1 MTTTVTATATPSPA
15 GSTVQSTALYDVPG
29 PRTRRRHRLYGVICT
44 VLILALVGWI
54 IYLLFDTDQF
64 TYTKWM
70 PFEYKG
76 IQELLLRGLGNTLKA
91 FGIAAVL
98 SLALGGILAAGRLS
112 DHRIVRWLATLV
124 VEFFRA
130 MPVLVMIFFI
140 FVALKV
146 QPLPA
151 LVAGLTLYNG
161 SVLAEVFRSGVNAVE
176 RGQHEAA
183 FALGM
188 RKTQVMAFVLV
199 PQAVRAMLPAIIS
212 QLVVALKDTSLGY
225 LITYD
230 EFLHAGKLIASNLDY
245 DLPFIPVVMVISPI
259 YIGMC
264 MLLSWFAHWVARR
277 EQRNPK
283 TEAAG
288 VAAAEPGT
296 LLPGGGPRGGSPTA
310 PTP

>member
-1 MTTTVTATATPSPA
+1 MTSHSAPSA
-15 GSTVQSTALYDVPG
+15 TALYDIPG
-29 PRTRRRHRLYGVICT
+29 PLTRRRHLVYGVVAT
-44 VLILALVGWI
+44 VLILALVGWV

-64 TYTKWM
+64 TSAKWT

-91 FGIAAVL
+91 FAYAAVL
-98 SLALGGILAAGRLS
+98 SLALGALLAVGRLS
-112 DHRIVRWLATLV
+112 DHRPVRWVATVL

-161 SVLAEVFRSGVNAVE
+161 SVLAEVFRSGINSVE
-176 RGQHEAA
+176 RGQQEAA

-188 RKTQVMAFVLV
+188 RKTQVTTFVLA
-199 PQAVRAMLPAIIS
+199 PQAVRAMLPTIIS

-225 LITYD
+225 LITYE

-264 MLLSWFAHWVARR
+264 MLLSWFATWMAKRQR
-277 EQRNPK
+277 RNPR
-283 TEAAG
+283 TEAVD
-288 VAAAEPGT
+288 VAPAPPGT
-296 LLPGGGPRGGSPTA
+296 LQPGAR
-310 PTP
+310 

>member
-1 MTTTVTATATPSPA
+1 MTTTATATAPVPVPGPEA
-15 GSTVQSTALYDVPG
+15 TALYDIPG
-29 PRTRRRHRLYGVICT
+29 PRTRRRHLIYGILST
-44 VLILALVGWI
+44 VLIVALVGWI
-54 IYLLFDTDQF
+54 LYLLFDTDQF
-64 TYTKWM
+64 TATKWT

-91 FGIAAVL
+91 FAIAAVL
-98 SLALGGILAAGRLS
+98 SLALGALLATGRLS
-112 DHRIVRWLATLV
+112 EHRVVRWVATLV

-130 MPVLVMIFFI
+130 MPVLVMIFFV

-161 SVLAEVFRSGVNAVE
+161 SVLAEVFRSGVNSVE
-176 RGQHEAA
+176 RGQREAA
-183 FALGM
+183 YALGM
-188 RKTQVMAFVLV
+188 RKTQVMSYVLV
-199 PQAVRAMLPAIIS
+199 PQAARAMLPAIIS

-225 LITYD
+225 LITYE

-264 MLLSWFAHWVARR
+264 MLLSWFAYWVSKRQRR
-277 EQRNPK
+277 SPK
-283 TEAAG
+283 TEAVD
-288 VAAAEPGT
+288 VAPAEPGT
-296 LLPGGGPRGGSPTA
+296 LLPGGGPPRA
-310 PTP
+310 PGP

>member
-1 MTTTVTATATPSPA
+1 MTAHSTPSA
-15 GSTVQSTALYDVPG
+15 TVLYDIPG
-29 PRTRRRHRLYGVICT
+29 PQTRKRHFIYGIAST
-44 VLILALVGWI
+44 ILILALVGWV

-64 TYTKWM
+64 TSDKWT

-91 FGIAAVL
+91 FAYAAVL
-98 SLALGGILAAGRLS
+98 SLALGAVLAVGRLS
-112 DHRIVRWLATLV
+112 DHRPVRWVATIL

-161 SVLAEVFRSGVNAVE
+161 SVLAEVFRAGINSVE
-176 RGQHEAA
+176 RGQGEAA
-183 FALGM
+183 SALGM
-188 RKTQVMAFVLV
+188 RKTQVTTFVLA
-199 PQAVRAMLPAIIS
+199 PQAVRAMLPTIIS

-225 LITYD
+225 LITYE

-264 MLLSWFAHWVARR
+264 MLLSWFATGVAKRQR
-277 EQRNPK
+277 RNPK
-283 TEAAG
+283 TEATSVGPAQ
-288 VAAAEPGT
+288 PGT
-296 LLPGGGPRGGSPTA
+296 LMSEAR
-310 PTP
+310 

>member
-1 MTTTVTATATPSPA
+1 M
-15 GSTVQSTALYDVPG
+15 STEATALYDLPG
-29 PRTRRRHRLYGVICT
+29 PRTRRRHRFYGVLSAV
-44 VLILALVGWI
+44 VLLALIGWI
-54 IYLLFDTDQF
+54 LHLLFDTDQF

-91 FGIAAVL
+91 FAIAGAL
-98 SLALGGILAAGRLS
+98 SVALGGLLAAGRLS
-112 DHRIVRWLATLV
+112 DHRPVRWSATAV

-130 MPVLVMIFFI
+130 MPVLVMIFFV

-151 LVAGLTLYNG
+151 LVTGLTLYNG
-161 SVLAEVFRSGVNAVE
+161 SVLAEVFRSGVGSVE
-176 RGQHEAA
+176 RGQREAA

-188 RKTQVMAFVLV
+188 RKSQVMAYVLV

-225 LITYD
+225 LITYE

-264 MLLSWFAHWVARR
+264 MLLSWFAGRVSRR
-277 EQRNPK
+277 ERRSPK
-283 TEAAG
+283 TDAVD

-296 LLPGGGPRGGSPTA
+296 LLPGGDPPTA
-310 PTP
+310 PRP

>member
-1 MTTTVTATATPSPA
+1 MNALSHE
-15 GSTVQSTALYDVPG
+15 STALYDVPG
-29 PRTRRRHRLYGVICT
+29 PKTERRHKLYGLLSTVI
-44 VLILALVGWI
+44 LLALVGWL

-64 TYTKWM
+64 TATKWT

-76 IQELLLRGLGNTLKA
+76 IQELLLKGLGNTLKA
-91 FGIAAVL
+91 FAVSAVL
-98 SLALGGILAAGRLS
+98 ALALGGLLAMGRLS
-112 DHRIVRWLATLV
+112 DHRPVRWLATLL

-130 MPVLVMIFFI
+130 MPVLVMIFFV

-161 SVLAEVFRSGVNAVE
+161 SVLAEVFRSGVNSVE
-176 RGQHEAA
+176 RGQREAA
-183 FALGM
+183 YALGM
-188 RKTQVMAFVLV
+188 RKTQVMTHVLV

-225 LITYD
+225 LITYE

-245 DLPFIPVVMVISPI
+245 DLPFIPVVLVISPI

-264 MLLSWFAHWVARR
+264 MLLSWFAQWVSKRQR
-277 EQRNPK
+277 RNPK
-283 TEAAG
+283 TEAAD
-288 VAAAEPGT
+288 VASAEPGT
-296 LLPGGGPRGGSPTA
+296 LLPGQQ
-310 PTP
+310 

>member
-1 MTTTVTATATPSPA
+1 MSEA
-15 GSTVQSTALYDVPG
+15 TALYDLPG
-29 PRTRRRHRLYGVICT
+29 PGTRRRHTLYGVLSAL
-44 VLILALVGWI
+44 VVLALAVWI
-54 IYLLFDTDQF
+54 LYLLVDTAQF
-64 TYTKWM
+64 TRTKWM
-70 PFEYKG
+70 PFAYKG
-76 IQELLLRGLGNTLKA
+76 IQELLLRGLGNTLAA
-91 FGIAAVL
+91 FAAAAVL
-98 SLALGGILAAGRLS
+98 SLALGGLLATGRLS
-112 DHRIVRWLATLV
+112 EHRAVRRPATAV

-161 SVLAEVFRSGVNAVE
+161 SVLAEVFRSGVNGVE
-176 RGQHEAA
+176 RGQREAA

-188 RKTQVMAFVLV
+188 RKTQVMSYVLV
-199 PQAVRAMLPAIIS
+199 PQAVRAMLPAVIS

-225 LITYD
+225 LITYE

-264 MLLSWFAHWVARR
+264 MLLSWFAGWVARR
-277 EQRNPK
+277 EQRSPR
-283 TEAAG
+283 TEAA
-288 VAAAEPGT
+288 VAAPAEPGT
-296 LLPGGGPRGGSPTA
+296 LLP
-310 PTP
+310 

>member
-1 MTTTVTATATPSPA
+1 MTATAPA
-15 GSTVQSTALYDVPG
+15 DEATALYDIPG
-29 PRTRRRHRLYGVICT
+29 PRTRRRHRLYGVLST
-44 VLILALVGWI
+44 AVLLGLLAWVLH
-54 IYLLFDTDQF
+54 LLFATDQF
-64 TYTKWM
+64 THTKWA
-70 PFEYKG
+70 PFQYEG

-91 FGIAAVL
+91 FAAAAVL
-98 SLALGGILAAGRLS
+98 SLALGALLATGRLS
-112 DHRIVRWLATLV
+112 DHRPVRWLAALF

-130 MPVLVMIFFI
+130 MPVLVMIFFV

-161 SVLAEVFRSGVNAVE
+161 SVLAEVFRSGVNSVE
-176 RGQHEAA
+176 RGQREAA
-183 FALGM
+183 YALGM
-188 RKTQVMAFVLV
+188 RKTQVMSYVLV

-225 LITYD
+225 LITYE

-264 MLLSWFAHWVARR
+264 MLLSWFAYWVSKRQRR
-277 EQRNPK
+277 SPK
-283 TEAAG
+283 TEAVD
-288 VAAAEPGT
+288 VAPAEPGT
-296 LLPGGGPRGGSPTA
+296 LLPGGYPPGPPPHRGA
-310 PTP
+310 Q

>member
-1 MTTTVTATATPSPA
+1 MTEA
-15 GSTVQSTALYDVPG
+15 TALYDVPG
-29 PRTRRRHRLYGVICT
+29 PSTRRRHAVYGVVST
-44 VLILALVGWI
+44 AVLLALLAWI
-54 IYLLFDTDQF
+54 LYLLFDTGQF

-91 FGIAAVL
+91 FVLAAVL
-98 SLALGGILAAGRLS
+98 SLALGGLLATGRLS
-112 DHRIVRWLATLV
+112 DHRPVRLLATVV

-140 FVALKV
+140 FVALQV
-146 QPLPA
+146 RPLPA

-188 RKTQVMAFVLV
+188 RKTQVMTHVLA

-225 LITYD
+225 LITYE

-264 MLLSWFAHWVARR
+264 MLLSWFAGWVSRR
-277 EQRNPK
+277 EQRSPK
-283 TEAAG
+283 TEA
-288 VAAAEPGT
+288 VALATAEPGT
-296 LLPGGGPRGGSPTA
+296 LLPGGEPPTA
-310 PTP
+310 LKP

>member
-1 MTTTVTATATPSPA
+1 MTKTLKRGSARPTA
-15 GSTVQSTALYDVPG
+15 TALYDIPG
-29 PRTRRRHRLYGVICT
+29 PVARRRHLMYGIASTAVI
-44 VLILALVGWI
+44 VALFGWI
-54 IYLLFDTDQF
+54 VYLLFDTDQF
-64 TYTKWM
+64 TAEKWT

-91 FGIAAVL
+91 FAYAAVL
-98 SLALGGILAAGRLS
+98 SLLLGAVLAVGRLS
-112 DHRIVRWLATLV
+112 EHRVLRWLSTLL

-161 SVLAEVFRSGVNAVE
+161 SVLAEVFRTGINSVD
-176 RGQHEAA
+176 RGQREAA
-183 FALGM
+183 YALGM
-188 RKTQVMAFVLV
+188 RKTQVTTFVLA
-199 PQAVRAMLPAIIS
+199 PQAVRAMLPTIIS

-225 LITYD
+225 LITYE

-264 MLLSWFAHWVARR
+264 MLLSWFATWVARR
-277 EQRNPK
+277 QRRNPR
-283 TEAAG
+283 TEAVG
-288 VAAAEPGT
+288 VAPAEPGT
-296 LLPGGGPRGGSPTA
+296 LLPGGQ
-310 PTP
+310 

>member
-1 MTTTVTATATPSPA
+1 MTEA
-15 GSTVQSTALYDVPG
+15 TALYDVPG
-29 PRTRRRHRLYGVICT
+29 PRTRRRHRLYGAVSA
-44 VLILALVGWI
+44 VVILALVAWI
-54 IYLLFDTDQF
+54 LYLLSDTEQF
-64 TYTKWM
+64 TYAKWM
-70 PFEYKG
+70 PFEYEG
-76 IQELLLRGLGNTLKA
+76 IQRLLLRGLGNTLKA
-91 FGIAAVL
+91 FATAAVL
-98 SLALGGILAAGRLS
+98 SLALGGVLAAGRLS
-112 DHRIVRWLATLV
+112 DHRPVRWTATLV

-140 FVALKV
+140 FVALEA
-146 QPLPA
+146 QPLTA

-161 SVLAEVFRSGVNAVE
+161 SVLAEVFRSGINAVE

-188 RKTQVMAFVLV
+188 RKSQVMAHVLV

-225 LITYD
+225 LITYE

-264 MLLSWFAHWVARR
+264 MLLSWFAGWVSRR
-277 EQRNPK
+277 EQRSPR
-283 TEAAG
+283 TDAVAVATAG
-288 VAAAEPGT
+288 PGT
-296 LLPGGGPRGGSPTA
+296 LLPGGEPPTA
-310 PTP
+310 PRP

>member
-1 MTTTVTATATPSPA
+1 MKALDHSA
-15 GSTVQSTALYDVPG
+15 TALYDIPG
-29 PRTRRRHRLYGVICT
+29 PKTERRHKLYG
-44 VLILALVGWI
+44 LISTLIVLALVGWI
-54 IYLLFDTDQF
+54 LYLLFDTDQF

-91 FGIAAVL
+91 FAIAAAL
-98 SLALGGILAAGRLS
+98 SLVLGTVLAVGRLS
-112 DHRIVRWLATLV
+112 DHRPVRWLATLF

-140 FVALKV
+140 YVALKV
-146 QPLPA
+146 EPLPA

-161 SVLAEVFRSGVNAVE
+161 SVLAEVFRSGINSVE
-176 RGQHEAA
+176 RGQREAA
-183 FALGM
+183 YALGM
-188 RKTQVMAFVLV
+188 RKTQVMAHVLV

-225 LITYD
+225 LITYE

-264 MLLSWFAHWVARR
+264 MLLSWLAQRVARR
-277 EQRNPK
+277 QRRNPK
-283 TEAAG
+283 TDAAG

-296 LLPGGGPRGGSPTA
+296 LLPGVQ
-310 PTP
+310 

>member
-1 MTTTVTATATPSPA
+1 MTE
-15 GSTVQSTALYDVPG
+15 STALYDIPG
-29 PRTRRRHRLYGVICT
+29 PHARQRHLLYGLAST
-44 VLILALVGWI
+44 VVLLALVGWALH
-54 IYLLFDTDQF
+54 LLFDTEQF
-64 TYTKWM
+64 TSAKWT

-91 FGIAAVL
+91 FAYASVL
-98 SLALGGILAAGRLS
+98 SLALGAVLATGRLS
-112 DHRIVRWLATLV
+112 EHRVPRWISTLL

-161 SVLAEVFRSGVNAVE
+161 SVLAEVFRTGVHAVA
-176 RGQHEAA
+176 RGQGEAA
-183 FALGM
+183 YALGM
-188 RKTQVMAFVLV
+188 RKTQVMTYVLV

-212 QLVVALKDTSLGY
+212 QLVVALKDTSLGF
-225 LITYD
+225 LITYE

-245 DLPFIPVVMVISPI
+245 DLPFIPVVLVISPI

-264 MLLSWFAHWVARR
+264 MLLSWFATWVARR
-277 EQRNPK
+277 ERRSPK
-283 TEAAG
+283 TKAVE
-288 VAAAEPGT
+288 VAPAEPRT
-296 LLPGGGPRGGSPTA
+296 LLPGQQ
-310 PTP
+310 

>member
-1 MTTTVTATATPSPA
+1 MTKTLTRKPSRASLPEA
-15 GSTVQSTALYDVPG
+15 TALYDIPG
-29 PRTRRRHRLYGVICT
+29 PVTRRRHLMYGIAST
-44 VLILALVGWI
+44 VLIVALFGWI
-54 IYLLFDTDQF
+54 VYLLFDTDQF
-64 TYTKWM
+64 TAQKWT

-76 IQELLLRGLGNTLKA
+76 IQELLLRGLGNTLRA
-91 FGIAAVL
+91 FAYAAVL
-98 SLALGGILAAGRLS
+98 SLALGAVLAVGRLS
-112 DHRIVRWLATLV
+112 EHRVLRWISTLL

-161 SVLAEVFRSGVNAVE
+161 SVLAEVFRTGINSVD
-176 RGQHEAA
+176 RGQREAA
-183 FALGM
+183 YALGM
-188 RKTQVMAFVLV
+188 RKTQVTTYVLA
-199 PQAVRAMLPAIIS
+199 PQAVRAMLPTIIS

-225 LITYD
+225 LITYE

-264 MLLSWFAHWVARR
+264 MLLSWFATWVAKRQRR
-277 EQRNPK
+277 NLK
-283 TEAAG
+283 TRAVG
-288 VAAAEPGT
+288 VAPAEPGT
-296 LLPGGGPRGGSPTA
+296 LLPGGQ
-310 PTP
+310 

>member
-1 MTTTVTATATPSPA
+1 MTAHSAPSATV
-15 GSTVQSTALYDVPG
+15 LYDIPG
-29 PRTRRRHRLYGVICT
+29 PQTRKRHLVYGILST
-44 VLILALVGWI
+44 ILILALVGWV

-64 TYTKWM
+64 TSAKWT

-91 FGIAAVL
+91 FAYAAVL
-98 SLALGGILAAGRLS
+98 SLALGAVLAVGRLS
-112 DHRIVRWLATLV
+112 DHRPVRWVATIL

-161 SVLAEVFRSGVNAVE
+161 SVLAEVFRTGVNSVE
-176 RGQHEAA
+176 RGQGEAA
-183 FALGM
+183 FALGL
-188 RKTQVMAFVLV
+188 RKTQVTTFVLA
-199 PQAVRAMLPAIIS
+199 PQAVRAMLPTIIS

-225 LITYD
+225 LITYE

-264 MLLSWFAHWVARR
+264 MLLSWFATWVAKRQR
-277 EQRNPK
+277 RNPK

-288 VAAAEPGT
+288 VAPAEPGT
-296 LLPGGGPRGGSPTA
+296 LMPGA
-310 PTP
+310 Q

>member
-1 MTTTVTATATPSPA
+1 MTGAD
-15 GSTVQSTALYDVPG
+15 ALYDVPG
-29 PRTRRRHRLYGVICT
+29 PRTRQRHFAYGVLST
-44 VLILALVGWI
+44 AVLLALVGWVL
-54 IYLLFDTDQF
+54 YLLFDTGQF

-70 PFEYKG
+70 PFGYQG

-91 FGIAAVL
+91 FALAAVL
-98 SLALGGILAAGRLS
+98 SLALGGLLATGRLS
-112 DHRIVRWLATLV
+112 DHRPVRWLATLL

-188 RKTQVMAFVLV
+188 RKSQVMAHVLV

-212 QLVVALKDTSLGY
+212 QLVVALKDTSLGF
-225 LITYD
+225 LITYE

-264 MLLSWFAHWVARR
+264 MLLSWFAGWVSRR
-277 EQRNPK
+277 EQRSPK
-283 TEAAG
+283 TEAVAVATAG
-288 VAAAEPGT
+288 PGAP
-296 LLPGGGPRGGSPTA
+296 LPGGEPPTA
-310 PTP
+310 PRP

>member
-1 MTTTVTATATPSPA
+1 MTHVPSA
-15 GSTVQSTALYDVPG
+15 TALYDIPG
-29 PRTRRRHRLYGVICT
+29 PQARKRHLIYGIASTAV
-44 VLILALVGWI
+44 ILALVGWI
-54 IYLLFDTDQF
+54 VYLLFDTDQF
-64 TYTKWM
+64 TAEKWR

-91 FGIAAVL
+91 FAYAAVL
-98 SLALGGILAAGRLS
+98 SLALGAVLAVGRLS
-112 DHRIVRWLATLV
+112 AHRPVRWISTLL

-146 QPLPA
+146 QALPA

-161 SVLAEVFRSGVNAVE
+161 SVLAEVFRTGINSVD
-176 RGQHEAA
+176 RGQREAA
-183 FALGM
+183 YALGM
-188 RKTQVMAFVLV
+188 RKTQVTTFVLA
-199 PQAVRAMLPAIIS
+199 PQAVRAMLPTIIS

-225 LITYD
+225 LITYE

-264 MLLSWFAHWVARR
+264 MLLSWFATWVARR
-277 EQRNPK
+277 QRRNPR
-283 TEAAG
+283 TEAVG
-288 VAAAEPGT
+288 VAPAEPGK
-296 LLPGGGPRGGSPTA
+296 LLPGGQ
-310 PTP
+310 